1 MIYPK
6 KASHGAKIGIAAV
19 SSLPSKKDISS
30 GMKKL
35 RGMKYDVVDFTKVL
49 KKNITDLQRM
59 EILHRALSDKSVE
72 VIVMARGGYG
82 ALRILDKLD
91 YRLIRKSRKI
101 MVGFSDFTAISLA
114 VFKKTKLITFSGPM
128 LKTHFAGALPKLTKE
143 SFRDNIHGFIRKE
156 ESVNLRKI
164 GGKML
169 KRGSAPGFL
178 LGGNLSVLCRLIGTE
193 YLPDFTDAMLFVEDV
208 DEHVGRLD
216 NAFAQL
222 KNCGL
227 LNKVGGILAGQ
238 FTNCYKGSKAK
249 QLTEIRAMLK
259 DYTDDL
265 NIPVMY
271 DLPFGHENNLMTI
284 PVGLPVRLD
293 SGKGK
298 LTYLETP
305 VE

>member
-1 MIYPK
+1 
-6 KASHGAKIGIAAV
+6 
-19 SSLPSKKDISS
+19 
-30 GMKKL
+30 
-35 RGMKYDVVDFTKVL
+35 
-49 KKNITDLQRM
+49 
-59 EILHRALSDKSVE
+59 
-72 VIVMARGGYG
+72 MARGGYG
-82 ALRILDKLD
+82 SLRILDKID
-91 YRLIRKSRKI
+91 YRLVNKSRKI

-128 LKTHFAGALPKLTKE
+128 LKTHFAGPVSGLTRE
-143 SFRDNIHGFIRKE
+143 SFNDNIHGFIRAGE
-156 ESVNLRKI
+156 TVNLKQI

-193 YLPDFTDAMLFVEDV
+193 YLPDFTDAILFIEDV
-208 DEHVGRLD
+208 DEHAGRLD

-222 KNCGL
+222 RNCGI
-227 LNKVGGILAGQ
+227 LNKVGGVLAGQ
-238 FTNCYKGSKAK
+238 FSNCFKGSKAR
-249 QLTEIRAMLK
+249 QLSEIKALLK

-271 DLPFGHENNLMTI
+271 DLPFGHENKIITM

-293 SGKGK
+293 SAKGK